1 MSLLSGIQLY
11 PEAIAWS
18 VVISSTI
25 IMKEYDTTP
34 LVSFHTLPVLR
45 EKYGSPDSSQ
55 PGDVELATNSSLFK
69 EPPYRLSN
77 SSGRFQWNR
86 VTRGARHATGRS
98 PSAAYLGQAEA
109 GLHTLYGTEP
119 KHADPEDPPEVGFS

>member
-1 MSLLSGIQLY
+1 
-11 PEAIAWS
+11 
-18 VVISSTI
+18 
-25 IMKEYDTTP
+25 
-34 LVSFHTLPVLR
+34 
-45 EKYGSPDSSQ
+45 
-55 PGDVELATNSSLFK
+55 LATNSSLFK

-119 KHADPEDPPEVGFS
+119 KHADPEDQPEVGFSQEISVAPRQSRRLTLTLRTRTGHCQWVMARKP